1 MGTIF
6 VAFGGSEHRSN
17 VLEFA
22 VEQAAVSDHDLFVY
36 HVQESEEESVQQIR
50 DEIETVIRR
59 TAPDLTFEV
68 EIDTRG
74 GFSDRTNVSEEKLLT
89 DAILDS
95 DRDYEFVV
103 MGDREH
109 DFLDDL
115 MHSSMTETVLETH
128 AIPVMLVP
136 V

>member
-6 VAFGGSEHRSN
+6 VAYGSSEHRDT

-22 VEQAAVSDHDLFVY
+22 VGQAAVCEHELFVY
-36 HVQESEEESVQQIR
+36 HVQESEGESVKRIR
-50 DEIETVIRR
+50 DEIESVIQR
-59 TAPDLTFEV
+59 TAPDVTFEV
-68 EIDTRG
+68 KIDTRG
-74 GFSDRTNVSEEKLLT
+74 EFSDRTNVSEEKLLT
-89 DAILDS
+89 DAILES
-95 DRDYEFVV
+95 DRDYEYVV
-103 MGDREH
+103 MGHGEH

-115 MHSSMTETVLETH
+115 IHASMTETVLETH